1 MSSDADCNNE
11 DSDDDVVLP
20 KLKSIWDCH
29 QINKGLVPGPDGT
42 LVAGWTC
49 SWCPGGGQSF
59 KGDNATKALAHIAKL
74 AGKNIVFC
82 MGNIPSNKIIQYRNL
97 WMDKSSAKSER
108 SARSEIL
115 DNGISNIQSRA
126 IAAMGG
132 RDIDDTTRG
141 EDDTTRGEDRDVMF
155 IAPEPTQKRIH
166 DFIVPS
172 GSSVGSTM
180 TTSSTL
186 SKRARASG
194 KQMKLCGNAVDAD
207 APQRMNM
214 AIADFIHSNCL
225 PFSLAEDPK
234 FLKLLQVAKSLGA
247 YKPPNR
253 RLIGGK
259 YLDALHELNWKEQ
272 MKTLLSE
279 AATFGITVFGD
290 GATIKTIPLLNVLA
304 AGVNNSFALLDIAD
318 CTNHLA
324 LGGKKDASHIA
335 SIIKPLIANM
345 EGELD
350 EHNRKCTG
358 IVDLVFFDGAS
369 NVQNA
374 GELLRVK
381 YPRITV
387 GHGAEHVVS
396 LFFKDVYEKVIN
408 ACMYLFISTL
418 RCRLI
423 INVLLEGA

>member
-1 MSSDADCNNE
+1 M
-11 DSDDDVVLP
+11 
-20 KLKSIWDCH
+20 IWDCH
-29 QINKGLVPGPDGT
+29 QINKGVVYGPDSISVT
-42 LVAGWTC
+42 GWTC
-49 SWCPGGGQSF
+49 SWCPGDGRSF
-59 KGDNATKALAHIAKL
+59 KGDNATKALAHVAKI

-82 MGNIPSNKIIQYRNL
+82 MGNIPRNKIVQYRNL

-166 DFIVPS
+166 YFIVPS
-172 GSSVGSTM
+172 GSSVGSIM

-186 SKRARASG
+186 SKRKRASG
-194 KQMKLCGNAVDAD
+194 TQMKLCGNAVDAD
-207 APQRMNM
+207 APQLMNM

-234 FLKLLQVAKSLGA
+234 FLKLLQVVKSLSA

-304 AGVNNSFALLDIAD
+304 AGVNNLFALLDIAD

-381 YPRITV
+381 YPCITV
-387 GHGAEHVVS
+387 GHGA
-396 LFFKDVYEKVIN
+396 
-408 ACMYLFISTL
+408 
-418 RCRLI
+418 
-423 INVLLEGA
+423 

>member
-1 MSSDADCNNE
+1 MSSDAFINNE
-11 DSDDDVVLP
+11 DSDIDDDVALP

-29 QINKGLVPGPDGT
+29 QINKGLVPSPDGT
-42 LVAGWTC
+42 SVSGWTC
-49 SWCPGGGQSF
+49 SWCPGGGRSF
-59 KGDNATKALAHIAKL
+59 KGDNATKALAHVAKIP
-74 AGKNIVFC
+74 GKNVKFC
-82 MGNIPSNKIIQYRNL
+82 TGNIPRNKVIQYRNL
-97 WMDKSSAKSER
+97 WMEKSSAKSER
-108 SARSEIL
+108 SARSEVL

-132 RDIDDTTRG
+132 RDIDDT
-141 EDDTTRGEDRDVMF
+141 RDEMF
-155 IAPEPTQKRIH
+155 IDPEPTQKRIH
-166 DFIVPS
+166 DFTVAS
-172 GSSVGSTM
+172 GSSVGSI
-180 TTSSTL
+180 TTSSTTL
-186 SKRARASG
+186 SKKARASG
-194 KQMKLCGNAVDAD
+194 KQMKLCGNAVDPD
-207 APQRMNM
+207 APERMHM

-234 FLKLLQVAKSLGA
+234 FLKLLQVGKSLGM

-253 RLIGGK
+253 RLIAGK

-318 CTNHLA
+318 CTDHLA

-335 SIIKPLIANM
+335 SIIKPLIATL

-369 NVQNA
+369 NVQNT

-408 ACMYLFISTL
+408 ACIYLFL
-418 RCRLI
+418 F
-423 INVLLEGA
+423 